1 MKKFLSFI
9 IVLCMIIV
17 SMPMSVSATSL
28 CTPDGNNTEA
38 QNYSRWS
45 SPVKSY
51 LSKTNDGKIMR
62 VQAGDSIN
70 GVLVE
75 YYDTDYNI
83 LSNKIV
89 GMELPIFGGFY
100 ESSSNYFLVTGKQ
113 NKSESDIEKNFC
125 VTKYDKNWNK
135 LGSVSLYNVNTIEP
149 FSSGSLRM
157 TMNNNILFVHTSRKM
172 YQSNDGTNHQANI
185 IFSVDVNQMKLLQCN
200 TASSN
205 TSVGFV
211 SHSFNQF
218 VQMDGNNM
226 VTVDHG
232 DAYPRSIVLI
242 KHTADASKGLFG
254 SGCVVTDLLKF
265 PGVAGDNYTG
275 ASVGGFEISS
285 SSYLIAG
292 NTVEQNDNYANNKT
306 RNIFVASVKK
316 SDETN
321 SVTINKIT
329 NYAEG
334 EVTASTPHFV
344 KIANDEYMI
353 MWSRNNTVYYTIVDR
368 NGEQI
373 SNIYTMNGNLSD
385 CAPTVINDKLVWYVW
400 NGKEST
406 FYEIDL
412 NLISSNNAVTVQ
424 TGHDYEFSNV
434 SDVISTLK
442 CKKCGETTTT
452 IVPTAMVAYW
462 ASGADTS
469 GYYYDYLPQ
478 EIKVG
483 DTLKSMLYCTPATD
497 RTNLDFDVIIS
508 DKSIMSYEYKDS
520 YPYPSYNAGYF
531 IGEFK
536 CLKPGTTDV
545 TFKHKYNPQLTST
558 HTITVTL
565 DPTDVSFEQ
574 STLSMNLGNVHNLT
588 PIFTPDGA
596 SSNCVWSSSDDSV
609 ATVDETGAV
618 TAKGIGTTII
628 TLTTANGLTTS
639 CTVTVRKPILGDVNG
654 DGEITVK
661 DVILILQYNIGKVEL
676 DDIQEKYADL
686 DSSGKINVIDAILLQ
701 KLIVQ

>member
-17 SMPMSVSATSL
+17 SMPMSVSAANV

-45 SPVKSY
+45 SPIKSY

-75 YYDTDYNI
+75 YYDTNYNI
-83 LSNKIV
+83 LSNKVIAK
-89 GMELPIFGGFY
+89 ELPLFGGFY
-100 ESSSNYFLVTGKQ
+100 ESSANYFLVTGKQ

-135 LGSVSLYNVNTIEP
+135 LGSVALYNVNTIEP

-157 TMNNNILFVHTSRKM
+157 TMNNNILFVHTARKM
-172 YQSNDGTNHQANI
+172 YKSSDGTNHQANI
-185 IFSVDVNQMKLLQCN
+185 IFSVDVDKMKLLQCN
-200 TASSN
+200 YSASN

-218 VQMDGNNM
+218 IQMDGNNM

-242 KHTADASKGLFG
+242 KHTANASEGLFG
-254 SGCVVTDLLKF
+254 SGCIVTDLLEF
-265 PGVAGDNYTG
+265 PGLAGDNYTG

-292 NTVEQNDNYANNKT
+292 NTVEQNDNYANNNT

-316 SDETN
+316 SDEKN
-321 SVTINKIT
+321 SVKINKIT

-334 EVTASTPHFV
+334 ETTASTPHFV
-344 KIANDEYMI
+344 KIANDEYMV
-353 MWSRNNTVYYTIVDR
+353 MWSRNNTVYYTVVDK

-373 SNIYTMNGNLSD
+373 SNIYTMKGNLSD
-385 CAPTVINDKLVWYVW
+385 CVPTVINDKLVWYVW

-406 FYEIDL
+406 FYEINL
-412 NLISSNNAVTVQ
+412 NLISSNNAVTLQ
-424 TGHDYEFSNV
+424 TGHDYEFSSV
-434 SDVISTLK
+434 SSGTSTLK

-452 IVPTAMVAYW
+452 MVPTAMAPYW
-462 ASGADTS
+462 VLGTDSS

-483 DTLKSMLYCTPATD
+483 NTLKSMLYFTPSID
-497 RTNLDFDVIIS
+497 KTNLDVDVIIS
-508 DKSIMSYEYKDS
+508 DESIMSYKHQTAYS
-520 YPYPSYNAGYF
+520 YSNAGYF
-531 IGEFK
+531 MGEFK
-536 CLKPGTTDV
+536 CLKPGTTEV

-565 DPTDVSFEQ
+565 DPTDVSFKQ
-574 STLSMNLGNVHNLT
+574 STLSMNLGNEYNLT

-618 TAKGIGTTII
+618 KAIGIGTTVI

-639 CTVTVRKPILGDVNG
+639 CTVTVRKPVLGDVNG

-661 DVILILQYNIGKVEL
+661 DAILILQYNIGKVEF
-676 DDIQEKYADL
+676 DDIQMKYSDV
-686 DSSGKINVIDAILLQ
+686 DSSGRTDIIDAILIQ
-701 KLIVQ
+701 EIIVQ